1 MPFEAYKIY
10 EEYEPDK
17 YKTSTQKKVEQAL
30 DTAKKEGLVPERKE
44 ANIEFDEARE
54 IFGKDF
60 LGPEAIKTT
69 YGIELSQDELQEIED
84 IPFTR
89 EDLEQAKQL
98 GMMLVLRVP
107 RIGEG
112 KEVKPLTIDQIREK
126 FSGGDTLGNPKKK
139 KQKIFYRSKGD
150 GWYDGEKFA
159 TQETPKLGWGLV
171 MKSVLPDSLGKN
183 WDQQEDVLK
192 NWAKQNKIDPTL
204 VRRRTPVEIAYDTF
218 LYYGEN
224 KETLLEDKWDWSGV
238 RSSDGDFVGV
248 GFFDSGGLDVD
259 DDTRD
264 GADSD
269 LGVCP
274 ARQFRGALGAWSS

>member
-44 ANIEFDEARE
+44 VNIEFDEARE

-60 LGPEAIKTT
+60 LGPETIKTT
-69 YGIELSQDELQEIED
+69 YGVELSPEELQEIEN

-89 EDLEQAKQL
+89 EDLEQVKQL

-107 RIGEG
+107 RLGEG
-112 KEVKPLTIDQIREK
+112 KNEKPLTIDQIREK
-126 FSGGDTLGNPKKK
+126 FSGGDTLGDPKKK
-139 KQKIFYRSKGD
+139 KKKMFYRKKGE
-150 GWYDGEKFA
+150 GWYDNEAFA

-192 NWAKQNKIDPTL
+192 SWAKQNNIDPAL
-204 VRRRTPVEIAYDTF
+204 VKRRTPVEIAYDTF

-238 RSSDGDFVGV
+238 QSSGGYFVYVGHFASDGLRVG
-248 GFFDSGGLDVD
+248 GA
-259 DDTRD
+259 TRD
-264 GADSD
+264 NAYSR

-274 ARQFRGALGAWSS
+274 SR

>member
-30 DTAKKEGLVPERKE
+30 GTAKKEGLVPERKE
-44 ANIEFDEARE
+44 VNLEFDEAKE

-69 YGIELSQDELQEIED
+69 YGVELSPGELQEIEN

-107 RIGEG
+107 RLGEG
-112 KEVKPLTIDQIREK
+112 KTEKPLTIDQIRER
-126 FSGGDTLGNPKKK
+126 FSSGDTLGNPKKK
-139 KQKIFYRSKGD
+139 KGKMFYRAKGK

-183 WDQQEDVLK
+183 WDQQEEVLK
-192 NWAKQNKIDPTL
+192 KWAKQNKIDPSL
-204 VRRRTPVEIAYDTF
+204 VKRRTPVEIAYDTF

-224 KETLLEDKWDWSGV
+224 KESLLEDKWDWSGV
-238 RSSDGDFVGV
+238 QSSDGRFVRV
-248 GFFDSGGLDVD
+248 GSFDSDGLHVGYG
-259 DDTRD
+259 TR
-264 GADSD
+264 AYTYSR

-274 ARQFRGALGAWSS
+274 SR

>member
-17 YKTSTQKKVEQAL
+17 FKNSTQKKVEQAL
-30 DTAKKEGLVPERKE
+30 DTAKKEGLIPEAKE
-44 ANIEFDEARE
+44 VNIEFDEARE

-69 YGIELSQDELQEIED
+69 YGVELTSDELQEIEN

-89 EDLEQAKQL
+89 EELEQAKQL

-107 RIGEG
+107 RLGEG
-112 KEVKPLTIDQIREK
+112 KNEKHLTIDQIREK
-126 FSGGDTLGNPKKK
+126 FSGGDALGDPKKK
-139 KQKIFYRSKGD
+139 KKKMFYRSKGD
-150 GWYDGEKFA
+150 GWFDKEKFA
-159 TQETPKLGWGLV
+159 LEGTPKLGWGLV
-171 MKSVLPDSLGKN
+171 MKSVLPDSLSKN
-183 WDQQEDVLK
+183 WDQQEEVLK
-192 NWAKQNKIDPTL
+192 NWAKQNNIDPTL
-204 VRRRTPVEIAYDTF
+204 VKRRRPVEIAYDTF

-238 RSSDGDFVGV
+238 QSSGGYFVGV
-248 GFFDSGGLDVD
+248 GYFDSGGLGVRSGSRGRAGS
-259 DDTRD
+259 T
-264 GADSD
+264 

-274 ARQFRGALGAWSS
+274 SR

>member
-17 YKTSTQKKVEQAL
+17 FKTSTQKKVEQAL
-30 DTAKKEGLVPERKE
+30 DTAKREGLIPDKKEGSV
-44 ANIEFDEARE
+44 EFEEVKE

-69 YGIELSQDELQEIED
+69 YGIELTPDELQEIEN

-89 EDLEQAKQL
+89 EELEQAKQL

-107 RIGEG
+107 SIGEG
-112 KEVKPLTIDQIREK
+112 KEAKPLTIDQIREK
-126 FSGGDTLGNPKKK
+126 FSGGDTLGDPKEKKK
-139 KQKIFYRSKGD
+139 KMFYRSKGD
-150 GWYDGEKFA
+150 GWFDKEKFA
-159 TQETPKLGWGLV
+159 LEGTPKLGWGLV
-171 MKSVLPDSLGKN
+171 MKSVLPDSLSKN
-183 WDQQEDVLK
+183 WDQQEEVLK
-192 NWAKQNKIDPTL
+192 NWAKQNNIDPAL
-204 VRRRTPVEIAYDTF
+204 VKRRTPVEIVYDTF

-238 RSSDGDFVGV
+238 RSSGGYFVNV
-248 GFFDSGGLDVD
+248 GRFDSDGLRVGHASRD
-259 DDTRD
+259 DAT
-264 GADSD
+264 SH

-274 ARQFRGALGAWSS
+274 SR